1 MRSFLSDYLLTT
13 ISTSNETEIEI
24 VELYILAD
32 QANTRLLH
40 HQHVRFIY
48 SAFDIRSLWIGLYF

>member
-1 MRSFLSDYLLTT
+1 MKA
-13 ISTSNETEIEI
+13 NETEIEI

-32 QANTRLLH
+32 QANTRLLR